1 MLADMTAEL
10 QGNVAGVDAAYAQ
23 TLIKEAWEDVRRLG
37 GWSFQFGETGFT
49 VPGALGWGTVT
60 LQFGIDQ
67 VIGDAVATARWL
79 TASQYGS
86 LITQRQFRSGGT
98 YNPSH
103 PQPFWNRGGGASTIY
118 DIIAYDDGQTVG
130 QGNYPFATLT
140 LNRPFTDPLSVMTA
154 PVAVQ
159 GYMIYQP
166 YISAPVKGFRRWLSV
181 YDIANSGWLFTRG
194 DRREVGLDDPQR
206 QIFSNPDRLLA
217 LGTDTRLNS
226 STAGWQR
233 YELWPGPESQYL
245 YQAWY
250 LWFGPDLVLPTD
262 TLPIGIP
269 ESLVKA
275 RARYRC
281 YEQAEANKDAA
292 NPRGAG
298 ADYRFLMGAADKQ
311 YGAELKQA
319 RLEDR
324 DKCDIFTTTM
334 HRFRGGPAPV
344 TYDAQTGGIRAQVG
358 V

>member
-1 MLADMTAEL
+1 MFADMYGEL

-49 VPGALGWGTVT
+49 VPGALSNGTVT
-60 LQFGIDQ
+60 LQFGSNQ
-67 VIGDAVATARWL
+67 VIGDALASAAWL

-86 LITQRQFRSGGT
+86 LITQRQFRSGGV
-98 YNPSH
+98 S
-103 PQPFWNRGGGASTIY
+103 GAGTMY
-118 DIIAYDDGQTVG
+118 DIIAFDGTS
-130 QGNYPFATLT
+130 TLT
-140 LNRPFTDPLSVMTA
+140 LNRPFTDPLTVMTA

-159 GYMIYQP
+159 KYLIYQP
-166 YISAPVKGFRRWLSV
+166 YIVAPVKGFRRWLTV
-181 YDIANSGWLFTRG
+181 FDIANSGWLFTRG
-194 DRREVGLDDPQR
+194 DRRETGLDDPQR

-233 YELWPGPESQYL
+233 YELWPGPENQFL
-245 YQAWY
+245 YQCWY
-250 LWFGPDLVLPTD
+250 LWFGPDLALPTD
-262 TLPIGIP
+262 TLPVGIP
-269 ESLVKA
+269 ESMVKA

-281 YEQAEANKDAA
+281 YEQAESNKDAA

-298 ADYRFLMGAADKQ
+298 ADFRFLMGAADKQ

-324 DKCDIFTTTM
+324 DKVDIFNTTM

-344 TYDAQTGGIRAQVG
+344 TYNPATGGIRAQVG

>member
-1 MLADMTAEL
+1 MALADMTAEL
-10 QGNVAGVDAAYAQ
+10 QGNVSGVDAAYAQ

-49 VPGALGWGTVT
+49 VPGALSNGTVT
-60 LQFGIDQ
+60 LQFGSDQ
-67 VIGDAVATARWL
+67 VIGDALAAAAWL
-79 TASQYGS
+79 TTSQYGS
-86 LITQRQFRSGGT
+86 LLTQRQFRSGGI
-98 YNPSH
+98 S
-103 PQPFWNRGGGASTIY
+103 GAGTMY
-118 DIIAYDDGQTVG
+118 DIIAFDGVS
-130 QGNYPFATLT
+130 TLT
-140 LNRPFTDPLSVMTA
+140 LNRPFTDPLTVMTA
-154 PVAVQ
+154 PDPVQ
-159 GYMIYQP
+159 KYMIYQP
-166 YISAPVKGFRRWLSV
+166 YISAPVAGFRRWLSV
-181 YDIANSGWLFTRG
+181 FDIANSGWLFTRG

-206 QIFSNPDRLLA
+206 QIFANPSALLA

-233 YELWPGPESQYL
+233 YELWPGPQNQFL

-262 TLPIGIP
+262 TLPFGIP

-281 YEQAEANKDAA
+281 YEQAEANKDAS

-324 DKCDIFTTTM
+324 DKCDIFNSTM

-344 TYDAQTGGIRAQVG
+344 TYNPSTGGVRAQVG